1 MRILQ
6 ALQTN
11 LDGKSKQYRDP
22 AWTHLFLMNNV
33 HYIIISVW
41 RFEEKDLYGDDWIQQ
56 HRKIVQQHANQYK
69 RNVWAEV
76 VSY

>member
-11 LDGKSKQYRDP
+11 LDGKSKQ
-22 AWTHLFLMNNV
+22 
-33 HYIIISVW
+33 
-41 RFEEKDLYGDDWIQQ
+41 FEEKDLYGDDWIQQ